1 VLAAVLVELAAARA
15 ERRVVAEPAVA
26 QLRAAE
32 RVLVRERVLARQP
45 NRARVAQA
53 VLRRRGQASAAA
65 VRPVRAK
72 SLAAGSQLKPARAP
86 LLARVLAPAKK
97 PLLPVRRSRTG
108 QARGPARARAS
119 APALA
124 NGPELRRASA
134 PALAQVNVPEL
145 VQAQPAAPDALR
157 M

>member
-1 VLAAVLVELAAARA
+1 VLVAVLVELAAARA
-15 ERRVVAEPAVA
+15 ERRVVAGPAVA
-26 QLRAAE
+26 QLPAAE
-32 RVLVRERVLARQP
+32 RVLARERALARQP
-45 NRARVAQA
+45 NRARVGQA
-53 VLRRRGQASAAA
+53 VPLRRGQASAAA
-65 VRPVRAK
+65 IRPGRAK
-72 SLAAGSQLKPARAP
+72 SLAARTQLKPARAP
-86 LLARVLAPAKK
+86 LLGRVLALAKK
-97 PLLPVRRSRTG
+97 PLQPGRRSQTG